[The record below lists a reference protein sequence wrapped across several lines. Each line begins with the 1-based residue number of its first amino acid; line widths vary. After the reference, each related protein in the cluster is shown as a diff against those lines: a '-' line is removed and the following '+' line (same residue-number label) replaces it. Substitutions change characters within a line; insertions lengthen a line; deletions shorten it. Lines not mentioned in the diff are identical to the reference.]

1 MSLIFNMMVTR
12 RCQGVSMNHRDSVE
26 FKKLGVHGILD
37 YGEAFGLGLS
47 GGKATTNSKREIKP

>member
-1 MSLIFNMMVTR
+1 MMVTR